1 MKIYQILK
9 KWQTTIKE
17 KVQDIEGVEEVTT
30 NQDEKKTVYSFT
42 VDPTKG
48 NTEQIAQQL
57 GVMLNKT
64 PIGTISLNDKQTPVI
79 LEPLLDT
86 KTPEDIENIP
96 VMTETGLVPVSSI
109 AKLESEERS
118 TNQFHK
124 DGEAYLQ
131 VTASVDPA
139 KLSEISTKVNLEIFG
154 DKKDNKGIDLPD
166 GCRGSCWWSKC
177 PDSR

>member
-1 MKIYQILK
+1 M
-9 KWQTTIKE
+9 
-17 KVQDIEGVEEVTT
+17 
-30 NQDEKKTVYSFT
+30 YSLI

-57 GVMLNKT
+57 GVMLNQT
-64 PIGTISLNDKQTPVI
+64 PIGTVSLNDKQTPVI
-79 LEPLLDT
+79 LEPVLDT
-86 KTPEDIENIP
+86 KTPKDLENIP
-96 VMTETGLVPVSSI
+96 VMTDTGMVPVSSV

-124 DGEAYLQ
+124 DGETYLQ

-154 DKKDNKGIDLPD
+154 DQKENKGIDLPD
-166 GCRGSCWWSKC
+166 GCRSS
-177 PDSR
+177 